1 LSRRKK
7 IAVLGATGSV
17 GRQALEVLMAFAD
30 QFEVVGLAANENSSQ
45 MAELVKRHKPRLVAM
60 ASSQAADQLRNLLD
74 DDDRVEIIAG
84 PDSLTDMACDPEV
97 ELVLA
102 AVVGRAGLAPT
113 FAAVQAGKT
122 VALANKE
129 SLVMAG
135 ELVMKEARAR
145 QVEILPVDSEH
156 AAAHQLLA
164 SVERDQ
170 VNKIVI
176 TASGGPFFGCS
187 RQELSQVSAQQAL
200 AHPKWDMGAKI
211 SIDSATMMNKGFE
224 VIEARWLFDLA
235 PEQIG
240 VLVHPQS
247 LVHAILETIDGSAVC
262 QMAVPDMRGPIA
274 YALGYPNRLNLR
286 KRLENFEP
294 LDLLLLNQ
302 AGFHQA
308 HENDYP
314 ALALCRQALE
324 QGGGAAA
331 ALSVADEVVVAA
343 FLEGRIGFNEI
354 TDILKGTMDRFQNAP
369 IASITDV
376 LQAGEQGAS
385 LANALVDESKPS

>member
-1 LSRRKK
+1 LSRRQK
-7 IAVLGATGSV
+7 IAILGATGSV
-17 GRQALEVLMAFAD
+17 GRQALEVISVFTD
-30 QFEVVGLAANENSSQ
+30 RFEVVGLAANENASE
-45 MAELVKRHKPRLVAM
+45 MAELVKKHNPRLVAM
-60 ASSQAADQLRNLLD
+60 ASTRAADQLRNLLD

-84 PDSLTDMACDPEV
+84 PDSLIDLACDAEV
-97 ELVLA
+97 EIVLA
-102 AVVGRAGLAPT
+102 AVVGRAGLPPT
-113 FAAVQAGKT
+113 YAAVQAGKT
-122 VALANKE
+122 IALANKE

-135 ELVMKEARAR
+135 ELVMKEAQTR
-145 QVEILPVDSEH
+145 QVAILPVDSEH

-170 VNKIVI
+170 VKKIVI
-176 TASGGPFFGCS
+176 TASGGPFFGRARQDLS
-187 RQELSQVSAQQAL
+187 RVSAQQAL

-235 PEQIG
+235 PEQIS
-240 VLVHPQS
+240 VLIHPQS
-247 LVHAILETIDGSAVC
+247 LIHALLETIDGSVVC
-262 QMAVPDMRGPIA
+262 QMAAPDMRGPIA
-274 YALGYPNRLNLR
+274 YALGYPNRLNLPQ
-286 KRLENFEP
+286 RLNNFDP
-294 LDLLLLNQ
+294 LDLFQ
-302 AGFHQA
+302 MSQISFHQA
-308 HENDYP
+308 KERDYP
-314 ALALCRQALE
+314 ALSLCREALE

-369 IASITDV
+369 ISSIADV

-385 LANALVDESKPS
+385 LATALVNESKQS